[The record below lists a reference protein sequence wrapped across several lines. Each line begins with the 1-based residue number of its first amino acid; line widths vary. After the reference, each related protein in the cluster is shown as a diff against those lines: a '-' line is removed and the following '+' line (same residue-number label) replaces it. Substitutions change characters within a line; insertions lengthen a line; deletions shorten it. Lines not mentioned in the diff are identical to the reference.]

1 MLWVALILGSIAILM
16 MRGDK
21 KKKINQYFDFED
33 SGDLANLH
41 AININELTNRKRW
54 QSLMSDARLV
64 ADVLGPRSAL
74 YITLYTLGTAFM
86 LWYVM
91 TEIARFG
98 SLWMF
103 VVMWLALL
111 FIGYRYLVNRRR
123 KLFTNSFPDVLNMLM
138 SAVTAGDSLMHAIGY
153 VGEKIDTTIGHEF
166 KLMSE
171 RLKMGEAPEVVL
183 DRACR
188 HYPYPEFVFFTLA
201 LKANLARGGQL
212 KNVLARLIRVLVD
225 TRTLEKKKM
234 SMTSEARVSAKIVA
248 AIPLGFTILISQIA
262 PHNLEIL
269 MEDPIGNWVIIYVIG
284 SELLGLF
291 IVWLLV
297 KGVSL

>member
-91 TEIARFG
+91 TEIAR
-98 SLWMF
+98 
-103 VVMWLALL
+103 WLAL
-111 FIGYRYLVNRRR
+111 
-123 KLFTNSFPDVLNMLM
+123 DV
-138 SAVTAGDSLMHAIGY
+138 
-153 VGEKIDTTIGHEF
+153 
-166 KLMSE
+166 
-171 RLKMGEAPEVVL
+171 
-183 DRACR
+183 CR
-188 HYPYPEFVFFTLA
+188 HVV
-201 LKANLARGGQL
+201 G
-212 KNVLARLIRVLVD
+212 
-225 TRTLEKKKM
+225 
-234 SMTSEARVSAKIVA
+234 A
-248 AIPLGFTILISQIA
+248 AIYRLSILGQSSSQA
-262 PHNLEIL
+262 
-269 MEDPIGNWVIIYVIG
+269 VYQ
-284 SELLGLF
+284 
-291 IVWLLV
+291 
-297 KGVSL
+297 